1 MKKITLNIFH
11 SSMKYSNNKQ
21 NIFQILSYNV
31 YSYFLLLKNSSVKA
45 KCYVRVWRICE
56 CMKNLVGSMTV
67 NYKILL
73 ESILN
78 NLTCC

>member
-1 MKKITLNIFH
+1 
-11 SSMKYSNNKQ
+11 MKYSNNKQ

-45 KCYVRVWRICE
+45 KCYVKVWRICE

-73 ESILN
+73 ESILI
-78 NLTCC
+78 